1 VKATIRIRAAQLD
14 VARRVGGLT
23 SNRALAAAM
32 GVHPSTVGRIL
43 NGELGI
49 GSDVV
54 AGFLRAFPALTFEQ
68 IFEVVDVAD
77 SAGDAA

>member
-1 VKATIRIRAAQLD
+1 
-14 VARRVGGLT
+14 
-23 SNRALAAAM
+23 M